1 MPALPRHPPSPV
13 VLLVYPVTL
22 LLGSLFSIISP
33 TARASRGHTAASSPS
48 GPLAPSLAADLH
60 ISESPVNYFARKN
73 NIFNLYFVKIGWLWT
88 TLAFFSLLLCQ
99 PAYRSSSSQTQPQIR
114 LRRILQAS
122 LRYVLATSIWYL
134 MTQWF
139 FGPAII
145 DRSFVITGGKC
156 EQILNEVGK
165 IGSEE
170 SPAAQLETMFTAVAC
185 KAAGGSWKGGHDISG
200 HVFMLVLATAL
211 LSFEAIG
218 VGAFTAPS
226 VNSHANGETT
236 RDRKPSDPGSPL
248 TGEQL
253 DIPGTM
259 RTWSLRLVWG
269 VVGLGWWMLFMTAI
283 WFHTWLEK
291 VRSYR
296 DPLSLLQNWI
306 PSMLTV
312 SLVDW
317 VVSGTRSHIFCL
329 HTPKN
334 ISALERDYWCSG
346 SMSIYMVYP
355 FFLLILSPYDRLH
368 PFGANLHLEIAF
380 APNHCL
386 T

>member
-1 MPALPRHPPSPV
+1 MSAHHRHPPSPV

-33 TARASRGHTAASSPS
+33 TARASRGHTTASSPS

-99 PAYRSSSSQTQPQIR
+99 PAYRSSSSSSQTQQQTRP
-114 LRRILQAS
+114 RRILQAS
-122 LRYVLATSIWYL
+122 IRYILATSIWYL

-156 EQILNEVGK
+156 EQVLNEVGK

-170 SPAAQLETMFTAVAC
+170 SPAVHLETLFSAVAC

-226 VNSHANGETT
+226 VTSQANGETT
-236 RDRKPSDPGSPL
+236 RDRKPSDPTSPL
-248 TGEQL
+248 TSEQL
-253 DIPGTM
+253 HTPGTM
-259 RTWSLRLVWG
+259 RTWSLRLVWS

-291 VRSYR
+291 VRSYQG
-296 DPLSLLQNWI
+296 PL
-306 PSMLTV
+306 
-312 SLVDW
+312 
-317 VVSGTRSHIFCL
+317 
-329 HTPKN
+329 
-334 ISALERDYWCSG
+334 
-346 SMSIYMVYP
+346 
-355 FFLLILSPYDRLH
+355 FFLQ
-368 PFGANLHLEIAF
+368 
-380 APNHCL
+380 
-386 T
+386 